1 MSINF
6 LIHLRVAPRGIKKL
20 KMEKITE
27 YTKNLN
33 LNYDFIQEDGTSS
46 SCGTGKCFMNKL
58 RNSWVKSCEYF
69 YKALEL
75 HGHDHY
81 RAIGSAL
88 YSHIKSCEY
97 TDEINKKTLEFF
109 ENQNK
114 KLENKIEILVSNQIV
129 LENQNKHF
137 QNTEH
142 LVQELNT
149 ENQEFKSLIYG
160 MLDEINELKEHNKC
174 LSERIHT
181 LENKPP
187 MILIN

>member
-1 MSINF
+1 
-6 LIHLRVAPRGIKKL
+6 
-20 KMEKITE
+20 MEKITE

-33 LNYDFIQEDGTSS
+33 LNYNFIQEDGTSS

-97 TDEINKKTLEFF
+97 TDEINKK
-109 ENQNK
+109 
-114 KLENKIEILVSNQIV
+114 LENKIEILVSNQIV
-129 LENQNKHF
+129 LENQNKRS

-142 LVQELNT
+142 LIQELNT

-174 LSERIHT
+174 LSERIHN

-187 MILIN
+187 VILY

>member
-1 MSINF
+1 MIF
-6 LIHLRVAPRGIKKL
+6 L
-20 KMEKITE
+20 KITQLP
-27 YTKNLN
+27 NN
-33 LNYDFIQEDGTSS
+33 
-46 SCGTGKCFMNKL
+46 
-58 RNSWVKSCEYF
+58 WVNNCERF
-69 YKALEL
+69 YHELEL

-97 TDEINKKTLEFF
+97 TDE
-109 ENQNK
+109 
-114 KLENKIEILVSNQIV
+114 KLKD
-129 LENQNKHF
+129 
-137 QNTEH
+137 
-142 LVQELNT
+142 LNT

-174 LSERIHT
+174 LSERIHN